1 MKITNSLAR
10 GSAALLL
17 ASLSACSEQP
27 AGHANAAVAQPHG
40 SAAGHGGHQQKKP
53 TGPVSAAFL
62 AANDKMHR
70 DMAVNFTGDA
80 DRDFV
85 QAMIPHHQGAVE
97 MAKIALQHGKDPE
110 VRKLAE
116 EVIQTQEAE
125 IRLMR
130 GWLER
135 NAAAPR

>member
-1 MKITNSLAR
+1 MKITKSLVV

-27 AGHANAAVAQPHG
+27 AGQAIAAVAQPHG
-40 SAAGHGGHQQKKP
+40 SAAGYGGHQQKQP
-53 TGPVSAAFL
+53 NDPVSAAFL
-62 AANDKMHR
+62 AANDRMHR
-70 DMAVNFTGDA
+70 DMAVNFTGNA

-116 EVIQTQEAE
+116 EVIRTQEAE
-125 IRLMR
+125 IALMR
-130 GWLER
+130 GWLEP

>member
-1 MKITNSLAR
+1 MKITNSLAF

-27 AGHANAAVAQPHG
+27 AGQANAAAAQPHG
-40 SAAGHGGHQQKKP
+40 AAAGHGGHQQKQP
-53 TGPVSAAFL
+53 TDPVSAAFL

-70 DMAVNFTGDA
+70 DMAVNFTGNA

-116 EVIQTQEAE
+116 EVIRTQEAE
-125 IRLMR
+125 IRLMH

>member
-1 MKITNSLAR
+1 MKITNSLAF

-17 ASLSACSEQP
+17 ASLSACSEKP
-27 AGHANAAVAQPHG
+27 AGQASAAVAQPHG
-40 SAAGHGGHQQKKP
+40 AAAGHGDHQQEQP
-53 TGPVSAAFL
+53 TDPVSAAFL

-70 DMAVNFTGDA
+70 DMAVNFTGNA

-97 MAKIALQHGKDPE
+97 MAKIALQHGKDSE

-116 EVIQTQEAE
+116 EVIRTQEAE

-135 NAAAPR
+135 DAAAHR

>member
-1 MKITNSLAR
+1 MKITKSLVV

-27 AGHANAAVAQPHG
+27 AGQAIAAVAQPHG
-40 SAAGHGGHQQKKP
+40 SAAGYGGHQQKQP
-53 TGPVSAAFL
+53 NDPVSAAFL
-62 AANDKMHR
+62 AANDRTHR
-70 DMAVNFTGDA
+70 DMAVNFTGNA

-116 EVIQTQEAE
+116 EVIRTQEAE
-125 IRLMR
+125 IALMR
-130 GWLER
+130 GWLEP